1 MAPLC
6 TEDDFYAASTKHLE
20 KNHEEICQSENRDGE
35 IKIHVDHRAATADCR
50 LVLTAPITTL
60 KTESR

>member
-35 IKIHVDHRAATADCR
+35 IKIHVDHRAATADR
-50 LVLTAPITTL
+50 LACPYCSDNDT
-60 KTESR
+60 KNGK